1 MITASNHMA
10 KDVII
15 IIITTIKE
23 EEEIEVTE
31 MTEIVVADIGKITI
45 TVNINLSIFIK

>member
-1 MITASNHMA
+1 MITASNHMV
-10 KDVII
+10 KNVII

-31 MTEIVVADIGKITI
+31 MTETMVVDIRKITK
-45 TVNINLSIFIK
+45 TVNINLSIFI

>member
-1 MITASNHMA
+1 MITASMA
-10 KDVII
+10 KNVI
-15 IIITTIKE
+15 E

-31 MTEIVVADIGKITI
+31 MTETMVVDIRKITI